1 MGLGGTLSWKPYPWS
16 FPDSRTPGVQGSPQL
31 PTEPL
36 THLTW
41 VGFQMSQDLCSPGA
55 WSFSKAGHKSWV
67 GAGRSGGEEILRAGA
82 QVSCLV
88 SLGLGWGGQ
97 QRVRVGVKDQTPR
110 AQDSP
115 RPSPANPLTICKP
128 HWQPANP
135 PDSPPRLPGLQP
147 GCKRGLG
154 RRGRAEGGT
163 MNPSAPRAGGW
174 GLPAPP
180 PRSSPD
186 QAMR

>member
-88 SLGLGWGGQ
+88 SLGLGWGGSAKGAGGGEGPNPKGSGLPQ
-97 QRVRVGVKDQTPR
+97 AQPCKSFDNLQTPLATR
-110 AQDSP
+110 
-115 RPSPANPLTICKP
+115 KP
-128 HWQPANP
+128 P
-135 PDSPPRLPGLQP
+135 
-147 GCKRGLG
+147 
-154 RRGRAEGGT
+154 
-163 MNPSAPRAGGW
+163 
-174 GLPAPP
+174 
-180 PRSSPD
+180 
-186 QAMR
+186 